1 MQDSEVANT
10 GIGTYL
16 PLTTWQESLFVVGNG
31 TTRHYQ
37 TALSLR
43 LTNLGFASVTCT
55 EKQQQTT
62 TLTTV

>member
-16 PLTTWQESLFVVGNG
+16 PLTLQQSLFVAGNG
-31 TTRHYQ
+31 TTTHYQ

-43 LTNLGFASVTCT
+43 LTNLGFANVTCI

-62 TLTTV
+62 TLTIV